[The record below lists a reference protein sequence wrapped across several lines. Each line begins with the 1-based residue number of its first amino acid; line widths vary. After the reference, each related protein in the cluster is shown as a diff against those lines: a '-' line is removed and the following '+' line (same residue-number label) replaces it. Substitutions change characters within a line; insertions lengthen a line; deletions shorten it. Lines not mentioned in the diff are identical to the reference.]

1 MGQIKVRG
9 KMQRVAVI
17 DDNRVLARNVRY
29 STVKGNAKCQTLC
42 METSFCHCILI
53 NTVQMYFFYFIGQ
66 NISLE
71 NGSFRTVP
79 SFLQLQ

>member
-29 STVKGNAKCQTLC
+29 STVNAHSKCQTLC
-42 METSFCHCILI
+42 EHKT
-53 NTVQMYFFYFIGQ
+53 
-66 NISLE
+66 
-71 NGSFRTVP
+71 
-79 SFLQLQ
+79 